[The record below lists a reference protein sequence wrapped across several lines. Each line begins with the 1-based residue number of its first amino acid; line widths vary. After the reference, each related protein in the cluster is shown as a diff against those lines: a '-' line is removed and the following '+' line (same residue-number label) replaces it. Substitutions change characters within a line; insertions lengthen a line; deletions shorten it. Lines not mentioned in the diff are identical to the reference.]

1 MSIQKEKIIDPL
13 TQKKSL
19 AVGKTLFR
27 MFCAT
32 SSLAYTE
39 ESIGLPENGKLKRA
53 KQIIFIDSMK
63 LNQ

>member
-1 MSIQKEKIIDPL
+1 
-13 TQKKSL
+13 
-19 AVGKTLFR
+19 

-53 KQIIFIDSMK
+53 KQNIFIDSLK